1 MSVLIRVATPE
12 DASLLPDIERSA
24 GHLFREIVGLEWIA
38 DDHVMTVDQH
48 LPAILAKSAWV
59 ACEEGAPVGFLSAER
74 TLDILHIREVSVLAS
89 VMGRGIGRRLIQSA
103 IAAANELGLFALT
116 LTTFRDVP
124 WNEPYYQRLGFGT
137 LAAADLDQRLA
148 TILADEVCAGL
159 PGDRRCAMRL
169 NLVLMSSPG

>member
-1 MSVLIRVATPE
+1 MSVLIRLATPE
-12 DASLLPDIERSA
+12 DAPLLPDIERSA

-59 ACEEGAPVGFLSAER
+59 ACEEEATVGFLSAEQ
-74 TLDILHIREVSVLAS
+74 TLGILHIHEVSVLAS
-89 VMGRGIGRRLIQSA
+89 AMGRGIGRSLIEAA
-103 IAAANELGLFALT
+103 IGAARASGLSALT

-124 WNEPYYQRLGFGT
+124 WNAPYYERFGFET
-137 LAAADLDQRLA
+137 VAADDLDQRLHS
-148 TILADEVCAGL
+148 ILADEVSAGL

-169 NLVLMSSPG
+169 NLVLAPASV